1 MAGVKGCSSRAACG
15 RGESARAA
23 VGRSGGPSVRPSLLR
38 PRPVALAAR
47 ARVAAS
53 GPAAAAAPRRTPAS
67 GRGVGRGRRR
77 GGRAAVSRR
86 GRAEP
91 GAWSGLEARARVSS
105 GPGGRSGA
113 RAPVARETRRL
124 PRLFF
129 FRTCARTVSGGDARS
144 AAAADRSVG
153 RSVGERPRQGVA
165 RSGPGPPARAG
176 RRRKGRQLLAVDHSA
191 RASMK
196 NAASCEN

>member
-144 AAAADRSVG
+144 AAAAGRSVG
-153 RSVGERPRQGVA
+153 RSFGRGASASGGRAERPRPPRA
-165 RSGPGPPARAG
+165 RGAAPKRQTTLSGGSLG
-176 RRRKGRQLLAVDHSA
+176 SCVDEERS
-191 RASMK
+191 
-196 NAASCEN
+196 